1 MFIIIL
7 SGDKMEDKNKK
18 IEELEARIADLELHK
33 DMWFRAGG
41 MGGRMALQAMEEI
54 DDLKLELEDLK
65 KGTHYSMAA
74 FLEDLIRRQKSM
86 LADANYGKRKWF
98 QELID
103 ANQKELQELR
113 LKNEEIERSLSE
125 SNEEKGEQEEKS
137 HSK

>member
-7 SGDKMEDKNKK
+7 SGGKMEDKNKK

-113 LKNEEIERSLSE
+113 LKNEE
-125 SNEEKGEQEEKS
+125 KGEQEEKS